1 MRTLPP
7 PLPPPPERQ
16 VSGEISA
23 IDLVQDE
30 ATKNSH
36 IERLPPLAAEK
47 LRACEALAGWVPTDA
62 QPGLPPKFT
71 LVGTDLGLSKEFSSD
86 GTMFSEVVGTPYYLA
101 PEAWYQNYDQ
111 KIDLWAA
118 GIVLYMLTRRPLI
131 EADSLQEAVDILRPD
146 FDPKPL
152 LNKLARVPDSSASS
166 SSSQRTISEKAL
178 TLLKGLLEPHP
189 RLRIGV
195 DAAADLCKEWAAEAR
210 RGAVALDRPP
220 TF

>member
-1 MRTLPP
+1 MDGLVHPN
-7 PLPPPPERQ
+7 
-16 VSGEISA
+16 
-23 IDLVQDE
+23 DLVQDE

-118 GIVLYMLTRRPLI
+118 GIVLYMLLTRRPLI

-152 LNKLARVPDSSASS
+152 LDKLARVPESSASS

-178 TLLKGLLEPHP
+178 ALLKRLLEPRP

-195 DAAADLCKEWAAEAR
+195 DDAADLCKEWAAEAR